1 MTTSNDAPWDASA
14 ALAARTA
21 YLAQF
26 EKASLAELE
35 ALRPRMESGPQ
46 RDDLDAAI
54 LSRRRVRK
62 AFLESLT
69 TLADLFDKAAL
80 PAAAAIPVFLT
91 FLATE
96 KLLVERWRSTVLV
109 VGYMVGA
116 ILWLFCRWKAYQL
129 TNEAKLGAAELGK
142 VD

>member
-1 MTTSNDAPWDASA
+1 MTTSDETPQDASS
-14 ALAARTA
+14 ALAARVA
-21 YLAQF
+21 NFAQF
-26 EKASLAELE
+26 ESATLAELE
-35 ALRPRMESGPQ
+35 ALLPRMESGVQ

-62 AFLESLT
+62 SFLESLT

-96 KLLVERWRSTVLV
+96 KLLTDRWRTTVLV
-109 VGYMVGA
+109 GGYLVGA
-116 ILWLFCRWKAYQL
+116 ILWLFCRWKVYQL